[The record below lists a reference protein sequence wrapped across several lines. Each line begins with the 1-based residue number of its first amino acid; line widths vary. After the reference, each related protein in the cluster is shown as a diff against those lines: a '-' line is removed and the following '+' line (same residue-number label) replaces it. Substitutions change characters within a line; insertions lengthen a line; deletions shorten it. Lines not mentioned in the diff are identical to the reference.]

1 MCNHYQVSSL
11 QILRRIERW
20 WLSMP
25 GRIKY
30 DDENLS
36 KVDNKDVKAGWR
48 HYSRPLNNDF
58 GQIFFQSRTR
68 NQNVPLSKKLFNV
81 NNKAPEQG
89 MKIVKRYQQRHQNDV
104 KKMFCWFYYQHQTR
118 STHNPSAPFF
128 DSEQTNAEN
137 IDTAWRFRDI
147 PKVDREET
155 AALHEGHGYSFLI
168 VNFGKPSS
176 NQWHEPDHPR
186 QYIQK
191 WHAQSRVRRLQ
202 WSVANAVLQS
212 CLKSRLGT
220 SPCMTPNAIQ
230 IKNCR

>member
-1 MCNHYQVSSL
+1 MSTTKHQNKAWKSS
-11 QILRRIERW
+11 
-20 WLSMP
+20 SAT
-25 GRIKY
+25 
-30 DDENLS
+30 
-36 KVDNKDVKAGWR
+36 NKDTR
-48 HYSRPLNNDF
+48 TTSRRCSADF
-58 GQIFFQSRTR
+58 TT
-68 NQNVPLSKKLFNV
+68 NTK
-81 NNKAPEQG
+81 
-89 MKIVKRYQQRHQNDV
+89 
-104 KKMFCWFYYQHQTR
+104 R